1 MSRSTHSTRTTR
13 RLPSATPGRHGSD
26 RTTLR
31 GLIGQGRLD
40 QLENIT
46 VAPVRP
52 RNTRQG

>member
-1 MSRSTHSTRTTR
+1 MSRSTHSTRSIR

-40 QLENIT
+40 QLEEIPVT
-46 VAPVRP
+46 PVRP
-52 RNTRQG
+52 RNTRRG